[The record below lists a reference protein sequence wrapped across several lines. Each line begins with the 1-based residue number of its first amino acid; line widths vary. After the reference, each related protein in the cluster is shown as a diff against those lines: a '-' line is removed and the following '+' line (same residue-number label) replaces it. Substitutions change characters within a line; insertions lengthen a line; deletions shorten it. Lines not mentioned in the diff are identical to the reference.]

1 MYDLRDERG
10 VPISAGVPLLV
21 RLSAIF
27 GVIVILI
34 IIGLVAGN
42 SAFGH
47 AWPSG
52 TSTKIP
58 L

>member
-1 MYDLRDERG
+1 MYDVRDEHD
-10 VPISAGVPLLV
+10 VPVSAGVPLLV

-27 GVIVILI
+27 GIIVILV

-52 TSTKIP
+52 SSTKIP